1 MSPNGNE
8 VPSIACTRCRHRKK
22 KCDQI
27 LPSCGQCTKSGAPC
41 VRFAERKPR
50 AAAAV
55 PWEYVHGLETRI
67 EQMERTLA
75 ECVAELRGSHRLTQ
89 KPYSPRGFV
98 GSDCEQSPWLNANGE
113 LMQHDSD
120 SSIHDHESER
130 SSTSQSATTS
140 KCRLRTRNDLVEDNS
155 VSPTSQHEITHDLRL
170 RDLDVHPRLEP
181 TDDESGV
188 DLVIPSNLDGY
199 LKHVHPI
206 WSFMEEDLLKQQ
218 LQESMA
224 KEAPKNNSQ
233 LYFAQL
239 ACAIGCFYSNSSTP
253 SRATIARS
261 QELLRLAVKNSLQDA
276 IRQSTTRQLQVYLLI
291 VMYAI
296 HSPAPYQFFD
306 TTNEALSKMAEIL
319 SAFGRH
325 VGNTE
330 PDSIDREGNRP
341 LFLVNGQE
349 EKHLKTVLI
358 YSYSA
363 YELMALAW
371 DRPHGE
377 FMELMDGKTWNQT
390 AWNTFDGAPQDVV
403 FDHQFLIRLIQ
414 TKIRRFWNES
424 ERLDLEEQCQ
434 QRKDIKADLDRW
446 RALIPFT
453 SSNIERSTNYHP
465 LSMLKLYDYSVCNL
479 YQQGDYF
486 PTDEDCLVLLSAVS
500 ENCRCFRRIQTHRPM
515 VYLTWTGVMEQ
526 FRVGV
531 TLLACY
537 WETPYLSRTI
547 VFDSPDTLQAL
558 EDCEFTLL
566 RFSQRWEAA
575 KVYHRTFKLLLSQTP
590 LSFPDNSTF
599 TFPEHMANEVH
610 GMMRDLQHHG
620 VTRNVVSLIS
630 RIAFRPSML
639 E

>member
-75 ECVAELRGSHRLTQ
+75 ECVAELRGAHRLTQ
-89 KPYSPRGFV
+89 KLNSPHGFV
-98 GSDCEQSPWLNANGE
+98 GSDCEQNPSLNANDE

-120 SSIHDHESER
+120 SSIRGHESEW

-155 VSPTSQHEITHDLRL
+155 VSPTSQHEITHDPRL

-188 DLVIPSNLDGY
+188 DLVSPSNLDGY

-218 LQESMA
+218 LQESMS
-224 KEAPKNNSQ
+224 KEAAKNNSQ
-233 LYFAQL
+233 LFFAQL

-253 SRATIARS
+253 SR
-261 QELLRLAVKNSLQDA
+261 DA
-276 IRQSTTRQLQVYLLI
+276 IRQSTTRQLQAYLLI

-306 TTNEALSKMAEIL
+306 TTNEALSKMAGIL

-377 FMELMDGKTWNQT
+377 FMELMDGKAWNQA

-424 ERLDLEEQCQ
+424 ERLDLEEQRQ

-486 PTDEDCLVLLSAVS
+486 PTDEDCLVLLSA
-500 ENCRCFRRIQTHRPM
+500 
-515 VYLTWTGVMEQ
+515 VMEQ

-599 TFPEHMANEVH
+599 TFPEHMANE
-610 GMMRDLQHHG
+610 
-620 VTRNVVSLIS
+620 
-630 RIAFRPSML
+630 FR
-639 E
+639 